1 MATAELCALF
11 QQICVERIP
20 LDEDPGGL
28 LVSRPDGPLQTAPPV
43 LLLIVGVGPV
53 GEQKPDELRIPV
65 FPGRE
70 HDRRAS
76 VRVSGMDVHSTGPQ
90 QHPSDRVVI
99 RIEPLTGNKQRG
111 EIPRDPDHSTADG
124 EDGLTGTV
132 GRCKVR
138 IRASSEQE
146 RGGLIL
152 TAPEGPVQR
161 RACASTA

>member
-1 MATAELCALF
+1 MHQMSSSLPIA
-11 QQICVERIP
+11 VP
-20 LDEDPGGL
+20 GVDVGPSLDEDPGGL

-111 EIPRDPDHSTADG
+111 VRPQFDSGSGSTPCSRRYRV
-124 EDGLTGTV
+124 TRT
-132 GRCKVR
+132 
-138 IRASSEQE
+138 IRL
-146 RGGLIL
+146 R
-152 TAPEGPVQR
+152 TAR
-161 RACASTA
+161 MS

>member
-1 MATAELCALF
+1 M
-11 QQICVERIP
+11 RRK
-20 LDEDPGGL
+20 DPPRRG
-28 LVSRPDGPLQTAPPV
+28 SWRSPRFPPRWPSPDSS
-43 LLLIVGVGPV
+43 V

-111 EIPRDPDHSTADG
+111 VRPQFDSGSGSTPCSRRYRV
-124 EDGLTGTV
+124 TRT
-132 GRCKVR
+132 
-138 IRASSEQE
+138 IRL
-146 RGGLIL
+146 R
-152 TAPEGPVQR
+152 TAR
-161 RACASTA
+161 MS